1 MIFSEIR
8 KANDAAQSVD
18 IRYDIRVT
26 KSKIQYIF
34 LDSVGERD
42 DGDFAGEYERFPTRW
57 I

>member
-8 KANDAAQSVD
+8 KANDAAQSDD

-42 DGDFAGEYERFPTRW
+42 DGDFAGEYERFPIRW